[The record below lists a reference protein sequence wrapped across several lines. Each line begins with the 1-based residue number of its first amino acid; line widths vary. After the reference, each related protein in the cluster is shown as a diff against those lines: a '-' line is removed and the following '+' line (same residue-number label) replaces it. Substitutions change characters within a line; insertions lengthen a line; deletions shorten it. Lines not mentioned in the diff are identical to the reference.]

1 MHITVSP
8 GPIVHK
14 KLDFFKIVFLE
25 LCSVE
30 ISKLF
35 QNPAILLIH
44 YIQKNPGNY
53 HTIKLYLFY
62 ENNQLMDCL

>member
-14 KLDFFKIVFLE
+14 KIEFFKIEFLE
-25 LCSVE
+25 LRSVE

-35 QNPAILLIH
+35 QNPAI
-44 YIQKNPGNY
+44 
-53 HTIKLYLFY
+53 
-62 ENNQLMDCL
+62 